1 MSDVVCGNCGLLLD
15 EAASVAPSDRQ
26 PCPRCGSTARTFDVG
41 SAATSVYR
49 LSWRNGFSDGTT
61 GRPSLGGTSP
71 DSHCVC
77 RRHGKRIGIGASAR
91 NWWRSHPI
99 KCQLFPPSVSQV
111 LPELFVQ
118 ATVVNVGEKG
128 PEGSLIAGIAVPW
141 FEIVRHLQK
150 DPNFLY
156 QIHWRQLEEIIAG
169 AYVREGWSEVILTPR
184 SGDGGRDIIASKP
197 GLGSIRI
204 LDQIKAYRPGHLVNA
219 DEVRAMLGVLEAEQN
234 VSKGFVTTT
243 SSFAPGIETDSRLS
257 RFMPYRLEL
266 KGGEQLLQWLTD
278 LAETQ

>member
-1 MSDVVCGNCGLLLD
+1 MPDVACGNCGRPLD

-26 PCPRCGSTARTFDVG
+26 PCPQCGSTARKFDVRLSGNLSVSGSLGVTASVTERLVGLRLEGHPPTVIVSAVGTASG
-41 SAATSVYR
+41 SASTQ
-49 LSWRNGFSDGTT
+49 
-61 GRPSLGGTSP
+61 
-71 DSHCVC
+71 
-77 RRHGKRIGIGASAR
+77 GIGGAHIPSSA
-91 NWWRSHPI
+91 
-99 KCQLFPPSVSQV
+99 QLFPPSVSQV
-111 LPELFVQ
+111 LPEVFVQ

-128 PEGSLIAGIAVPW
+128 PDGSLVAGIAVPW

-243 SSFAPGIETDSRLS
+243 STFAPGIETDSRLL